1 MITFRIL
8 SHRSSYNKRSS
19 INSVSNDG
27 CNNRYSGGSFISSG
41 YMSTSGYR
49 LYSRCR
55 GRSSSN
61 KSKSKSGGRRRRS
74 SSRILTTGIIVA
86 GTVAGSLDGRAVGA
100 VGAVGQW

>member
-19 INSVSNDG
+19 INSVSNNG
-27 CNNRYSGGSFISSG
+27 CNNRYSGSSFISSG

-49 LYSRCR
+49 LYSKCR

-61 KSKSKSGGRRRRS
+61 KSKSKSGGKRRSS
-74 SSRILTTGIIVA
+74 SSRILTTRIIVA
-86 GTVAGSLDGRAVGA
+86 GIVTSNLDGRAVGA
-100 VGAVGQW
+100 VRAVGQ

>member
-1 MITFRIL
+1 MIIFRRL

-19 INSVSNDG
+19 INSVSNVRSSSSRFVSRG
-27 CNNRYSGGSFISSG
+27 C
-41 YMSTSGYR
+41 MSTSGYR

-61 KSKSKSGGRRRRS
+61 KSKSKSGGRRRSS
-74 SSRILTTGIIVA
+74 SSRILITGIIVA
-86 GTVAGSLDGRAVGA
+86 GTVAGNLDGRAVGA